1 MTALAGKRC
10 LVTGASS
17 GIGEATARRLVRD
30 GAEVVLVARRA
41 DRLRALAQE
50 LGDRTSW
57 VTADVSR
64 VDQVEALRD
73 RVERLDVLVNNAGVP
88 GGGAFADVALDRLRT
103 VAEINFLGVVVCTKV
118 LLPLL
123 EASRGHIVNVA
134 SLAGRY
140 ALPGAAV
147 YSATKH
153 AVVALSE
160 SLYHELAP
168 REVMV
173 TVINPGLVATEGFLP
188 TDSPVW
194 KERWLQ
200 PFIMRPERIAGVI
213 AETIR
218 HRRGPEISV
227 PRWLGAPQAAR
238 ILAPALY
245 RAALRRLVGSRAR
258 RAAPAPK

>member
-1 MTALAGKRC
+1 MTSLAGKRC
-10 LVTGASS
+10 VVTGASS
-17 GIGEATARRLVRD
+17 GIGEATARRLAQG
-30 GAEVVLVARRA
+30 GAEVVLVARRE
-41 DRLRALAQE
+41 DRLRALAE
-50 LGDRTSW
+50 DLGDRVSW
-57 VTADVSR
+57 VAADVSR
-64 VDQVEALRD
+64 VGEVEALRD
-73 RVERLDVLVNNAGVP
+73 RLDRLDVLVNNAGVP
-88 GGGAFADVALDRLRT
+88 GGGAFAEVALDRLRT

-123 EASRGHIVNVA
+123 EGSRGHIVNVA

-188 TDSPVW
+188 ADSPVW
-194 KERWLQ
+194 KEAWIR
-200 PFIMRPERIAGVI
+200 PFIMRPERIAAVI
-213 AETIR
+213 ADAIR
-218 HRRGPEISV
+218 GRRGPEISV
-227 PRWLGAPQAAR
+227 PRWLAAPQAAR
-238 ILAPALY
+238 VLAPALY
-245 RAALRRLVGSRAR
+245 RAALRRLVGSRGS
-258 RAAPAPK
+258 AAPAPE